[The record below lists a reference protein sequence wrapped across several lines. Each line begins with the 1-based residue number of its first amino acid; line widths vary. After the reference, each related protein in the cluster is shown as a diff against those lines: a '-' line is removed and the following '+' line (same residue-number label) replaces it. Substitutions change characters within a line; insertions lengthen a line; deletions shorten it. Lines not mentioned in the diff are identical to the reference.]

1 MNNYGKYI
9 FFDVDGVLSAP
20 CYYNKNTGEYGIG
33 FDDQGWRDYLEEYKQ
48 DAYKD
53 CKAVGAIYDFINGL
67 NSDVTKYVL
76 SSVENENE
84 ANAKIKFLDN
94 KYPNMFE
101 AYYFVKSDDEKIKH
115 IIEFAHDNNIDID
128 ECTLV
133 DDTYLL
139 LLKAHNNGIRAI
151 HISNILAYNIT
162 K

>member
-20 CYYNKNTGEYGIG
+20 CYYDEKNKEYCIG
-33 FDDQGWRDYLEEYKQ
+33 FDDDTWHEFLASYKE

-53 CKAVGAIYDFINGL
+53 CKAIDIMYRFIDCL
-67 NSDVTKYVL
+67 EEDVNRYVL
-76 SSVENENE
+76 SSVENKDE

-94 KYPNMFE
+94 QYPDLFK
-101 AYYFVKSDDEKIKH
+101 AYYFVKTDDEKIKH
-115 IIEFAHDNNIDID
+115 IIDFAAENDIDIKD
-128 ECTLV
+128 CTLV
-133 DDTYLL
+133 DDTYML

-151 HISNILAYNIT
+151 HIANILADNIT